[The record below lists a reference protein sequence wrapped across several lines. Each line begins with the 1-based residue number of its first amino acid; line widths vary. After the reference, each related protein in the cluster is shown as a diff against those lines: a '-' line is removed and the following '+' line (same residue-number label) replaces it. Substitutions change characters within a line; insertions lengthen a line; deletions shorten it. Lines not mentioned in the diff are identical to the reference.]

1 MTQAMIFSVDDAA
14 DVGEDDGTP
23 VTEDY
28 MVMDNH
34 FTGTIQ
40 KVTVALQLAKPN
52 TQSTDEEA
60 KKSALFK
67 KAMAD

>member
-1 MTQAMIFSVDDAA
+1 M
-14 DVGEDDGTP
+14 
-23 VTEDY
+23 TEDY

-40 KVTVALQLAKPN
+40 KVTVALQPAKPN

-60 KKSALFK
+60 KKIAVFK

>member
-1 MTQAMIFSVDDAA
+1 MACSIDDAA
-14 DVGEDDGTP
+14 DVGQDDGTP

-40 KVTVALQLAKPN
+40 KVTVALQPAKPN

-60 KKSALFK
+60 KKIAVFK